1 MYIALK
7 ENIVGVVED
16 GVIVETYDN
25 SESVIDV
32 YEKSADPIESEYIGE
47 KASSEE
53 LTRLNCNSE
62 RCLLDRNVGQ
72 EDTVDHKTEVGDIEL
87 LAYI

>member
-7 ENIVGVVED
+7 QDTVGVVED
-16 GVIVETYDN
+16 GEIIETYDN
-25 SESVIDV
+25 SESVIDI
-32 YEKSADPIESEYIGE
+32 YNGTADPVKSNYIGD
-47 KASSEE
+47 KAKSEE
-53 LTRLNCNSE
+53 LTRLNCNSD

-72 EDTVDHKTEVGDIEL
+72 ENTVDHNTPIKDIEL